1 MLSEYPA
8 QSSALEQLRKETAFF
23 AAIGFSLLA
32 ACYAAL
38 RLGWGTQYAAMW
50 LILPALAVAYQLTV
64 LFHNLPTNVRQGETQ
79 LLPNLGWGNRLTVLR
94 GFLAAGV
101 LGFLLLPRPEGWLA
115 WLPGV
120 LYTLA
125 CAADFFDGYAARL
138 TNHATRLGEILDMS
152 FDGMGV
158 LAASLLAVQYG
169 QAPGWYVFVGLA
181 RYLFLGGLWL
191 RKRLNKPIYELPP
204 SLSRRI
210 FAGLQMGF
218 LAILLWPLFSPPGTH
233 IAAALFGLPLLFGFG
248 RDWLLVSGTLKQ
260 RWPRKPSSGVAL
272 QSWALMTLRGLILAL
287 NLPVFIVEFNSI
299 SEFSLPRVTLSV
311 LNILMVALIA
321 LGVLPRVAAGFALG
335 FLGFYQM
342 FSPLTPAQIVLAI
355 AYTIILYAGSGA
367 LSLWTPEDYLY
378 HHRAGERR
386 LQGE

>member
-8 QSSALEQLRKETAFF
+8 QSSVLEQLRKETALF
-23 AAIGFSLLA
+23 AALGFSLLA

-38 RLGWGTQYAAMW
+38 RLGWEAKYAALW
-50 LILPALAVAYQLTV
+50 LILPSLAVVYQLTI
-64 LFHNLPTNVRQGETQ
+64 LLYNLPANVRLGETQ
-79 LLPNLGWGNRLTVLR
+79 PLPNLGWGNRLTLVR

-101 LGFLLLPRPEGWLA
+101 MGFLPLPRPEGWLS
-115 WLPGV
+115 WLPGI
-120 LYTLA
+120 LYTLS
-125 CAADFFDGYAARL
+125 CAADFFDGYAARM
-138 TNHATRLGEILDMS
+138 TNHATRLGEVLDMN
-152 FDGMGV
+152 FDGIGV

-169 QAPGWYVFVGLA
+169 QAPAWYVLVGLA

-191 RKRLNKPIYELPP
+191 RKRLDKPIYELPP

-248 RDWLLVSGTLKQ
+248 RDWLYVSGVLKQ
-260 RWPRKPSSGVAL
+260 RQPRKRPGEAL
-272 QSWALMTLRGLILAL
+272 RNWALTALRGLILAL
-287 NLPVFIVEFNSI
+287 NLSLLIAWSGKLSNV
-299 SEFSLPRVTLSV
+299 SLP
-311 LNILMVALIA
+311 LIA
-321 LGVLPRVAAGFALG
+321 LGVLNGLAIALIVFGVLPRVAAGFALG

-342 FSPLTPAQIVLAI
+342 LSPLTANQIVLAV

-378 HHRAGERR
+378 RHRAGERYVQR
-386 LQGE
+386 G

>member
-8 QSSALEQLRKETAFF
+8 QSSVLEQLRKETALF
-23 AAIGFSLLA
+23 AALGFSLLA

-38 RLGWGTQYAAMW
+38 RLGWEAKYAALW
-50 LILPALAVAYQLTV
+50 LILPSVAVVYQLTI
-64 LFHNLPTNVRQGETQ
+64 LLYNLPANVRLGETQ
-79 LLPNLGWGNRLTVLR
+79 PLPNLGWGNRLTLVR

-101 LGFLLLPRPEGWLA
+101 MGFLLLPRPEGWLA
-115 WLPGV
+115 WLPGI
-120 LYTLA
+120 LYTLS
-125 CAADFFDGYAARL
+125 CAADFFDGYAARM
-138 TNHATRLGEILDMS
+138 TNHATRLGEVLDMS
-152 FDGMGV
+152 FDGIGV

-169 QAPGWYVFVGLA
+169 QAPAWYVLVGLA

-191 RKRLNKPIYELPP
+191 RKRLDKPIYELPP

-248 RDWLLVSGTLKQ
+248 RDWLYVSGVLKQ
-260 RWPRKPSSGVAL
+260 RQPRKRPGEAL
-272 QSWALMTLRGLILAL
+272 RNWALTALRGLILAL
-287 NLPVFIVEFNSI
+287 NLSLLIAWSGKLSNV
-299 SEFSLPRVTLSV
+299 SLPLIALGV
-311 LNILMVALIA
+311 LNGLAVALIVF
-321 LGVLPRVAAGFALG
+321 GVLPRVAAGFALG

-342 FSPLTPAQIVLAI
+342 LSPLTASQIVLAV

-378 HHRAGERR
+378 RHRAGERYVQR
-386 LQGE
+386 G

>member
-8 QSSALEQLRKETAFF
+8 QSSVLEQLRKETALF
-23 AAIGFSLLA
+23 AALGFSLLA

-38 RLGWGTQYAAMW
+38 RLGWEAKYAALW
-50 LILPALAVAYQLTV
+50 LILPSLAVVYQLTI
-64 LFHNLPTNVRQGETQ
+64 LLYNLPANVRLGETQ
-79 LLPNLGWGNRLTVLR
+79 PLPNLGWGNRLTLVR

-101 LGFLLLPRPEGWLA
+101 MGFLLLPRPEGWLA
-115 WLPGV
+115 WLPGT
-120 LYTLA
+120 LYTLS
-125 CAADFFDGYAARL
+125 CAADFFDGYAARM
-138 TNHATRLGEILDMS
+138 TNHATRLGEVLDMS
-152 FDGMGV
+152 FDGIGV

-169 QAPGWYVFVGLA
+169 QAPAWYVLVGLA

-248 RDWLLVSGTLKQ
+248 RDWLFVSGVLKQ
-260 RWPRKPSSGVAL
+260 RQPRKRPGEAL
-272 QSWALMTLRGLILAL
+272 RNWALTALRGLILAL
-287 NLPVFIVEFNSI
+287 NLSLLIAWSGKLSNV
-299 SEFSLPRVTLSV
+299 SLP
-311 LNILMVALIA
+311 LIA
-321 LGVLPRVAAGFALG
+321 LGVLNGLAIALIVFGVLPRVASGFALG

-342 FSPLTPAQIVLAI
+342 LSPLTASQIVLAV

-378 HHRAGERR
+378 RHRAGERYVQR
-386 LQGE
+386 G

>member
-8 QSSALEQLRKETAFF
+8 QSSVLEQLRKETALF
-23 AAIGFSLLA
+23 AALGFSLLA

-38 RLGWGTQYAAMW
+38 RLGWEAKYAALW
-50 LILPALAVAYQLTV
+50 LILPSLAVVYQLTI
-64 LFHNLPTNVRQGETQ
+64 LLYNLPANVRLGETQ
-79 LLPNLGWGNRLTVLR
+79 PLPNLGWGNRLTLLR

-101 LGFLLLPRPEGWLA
+101 MGFLLLPRPEGWLA
-115 WLPGV
+115 WLPGI
-120 LYTLA
+120 LYTLS
-125 CAADFFDGYAARL
+125 CAADFFDGYAARM
-138 TNHATRLGEILDMS
+138 TNHATRLGEVLDMS
-152 FDGMGV
+152 FDGIGV

-169 QAPGWYVFVGLA
+169 QAPAWYVLVGLA

-191 RKRLNKPIYELPP
+191 RKRLDKPIYELPP

-248 RDWLLVSGTLKQ
+248 RDWLYVSGVLKQ
-260 RWPRKPSSGVAL
+260 RQPRKRPGEAL
-272 QSWALMTLRGLILAL
+272 RNWALTALRGLILAL
-287 NLPVFIVEFNSI
+287 NLSLLIAWSGKLSNV
-299 SEFSLPRVTLSV
+299 SLPLIALGV
-311 LNILMVALIA
+311 LNGLAVALIVF
-321 LGVLPRVAAGFALG
+321 GVLPRVAAGFALG

-342 FSPLTPAQIVLAI
+342 LSPLTASQIVLAV

-378 HHRAGERR
+378 RHRAGERYVQR
-386 LQGE
+386 G

>member
-8 QSSALEQLRKETAFF
+8 QSSVLEQLRKETALF
-23 AAIGFSLLA
+23 AALGFSLLA

-38 RLGWGTQYAAMW
+38 RLGWEAKYAALW
-50 LILPALAVAYQLTV
+50 LILPSLAVVYQLTI
-64 LFHNLPTNVRQGETQ
+64 LLYNLPANVRLGETQ
-79 LLPNLGWGNRLTVLR
+79 PLPNLGWGNRLTLVR

-101 LGFLLLPRPEGWLA
+101 MGFLLLPRPEGWLA
-115 WLPGV
+115 WLPGI
-120 LYTLA
+120 LYTLS
-125 CAADFFDGYAARL
+125 CAADFFDGYAARM
-138 TNHATRLGEILDMS
+138 TNHATRLGEVLDMS
-152 FDGMGV
+152 FDGIGV

-169 QAPGWYVFVGLA
+169 QAPAWYVLVGLA

-248 RDWLLVSGTLKQ
+248 RDWLYVSGVLKQ
-260 RWPRKPSSGVAL
+260 RQPRKRPGEAL
-272 QSWALMTLRGLILAL
+272 RNWALTALRGLILAL
-287 NLPVFIVEFNSI
+287 NLSLLIAWSGKLSNV
-299 SEFSLPRVTLSV
+299 SLPLIALGV
-311 LNILMVALIA
+311 LNGLAVALIVF
-321 LGVLPRVAAGFALG
+321 GVLPRVAAGFALG

-342 FSPLTPAQIVLAI
+342 LSPLTASQIVLAV

-378 HHRAGERR
+378 RHRAGERYVQR
-386 LQGE
+386 G